1 MCLYYYD
8 SKYTLF
14 PVCTITFF
22 EKIEGFTLINSFT
35 HGVALHRKQNL
46 HQLSF
51 VNSLKRSIRS
61 SAERAIKTERKLS
74 VSLFTFNETV
84 VCVNNNQAN
93 KKICFI

>member
-35 HGVALHRKQNL
+35 HGVALQRKQNL

-51 VNSLKRSIRS
+51 ANSLKRSIRS

-74 VSLFTFNETV
+74 VSLFAFNKTV
-84 VCVNNNQAN
+84 VCVNNNKAN
-93 KKICFI
+93 QKICFI